1 MPLRRLFKSPNKYKF
16 FVYLIVL
23 FILKKETA
31 KSIATFYK
39 FTPFP
44 EFNEWKSKLYEWGK
58 CHEILGT
65 MILAPEGINAT
76 ISGSKNGVTNFLNH
90 IRKDERFTNLSPRIA
105 ESPRSTFYR
114 LRIITRPE
122 IVTLG
127 DPSIDP
133 NKVVGKY
140 VEPKDW
146 NELIRDPSVRVI
158 DTRNEYEV
166 KVGTFKGAE
175 NPQTDT
181 FRQWPAYVKEK
192 LGENKKQKIAMFC
205 TGGIRCE
212 KASSHLLEN
221 GFEEVYHLKGGILNY
236 LENIPPEESEWDGEC
251 FIFDNRVSV
260 THGLKDG
267 ETELCYGCRWPLSDD
282 DLKSEKYEYGISCPR
297 CFDSLTHAK
306 KKSLEERHKQIKLAR
321 ERNVA
326 HIGLEMPGK
335 SSLAD

>member
-1 MPLRRLFKSPNKYKF
+1 MDSGKKQPEIVNQETLR
-16 FVYLIVL
+16 
-23 FILKKETA
+23 T
-31 KSIATFYK
+31 IATFYK
-39 FTPFP
+39 FADFP
-44 EFNEWKSKLYEWGK
+44 EYEEWKSKLKKWGK
-58 CHEILGT
+58 SYDILGT

-76 ISGSKNGVTNFLNH
+76 VSGPCEGIQKFLNK
-90 IRKDERFTNLSPRIA
+90 IKEDNRFSDLSPRLS

-114 LRIITRPE
+114 LRIISRPE

-127 DPSIDP
+127 DPSINP
-133 NKVVGKY
+133 NKTVGKY

-146 NELIRDPSVRVI
+146 NQLIRDPDVRVI

-175 NPQTDT
+175 NPHTDT
-181 FRQWPAYVKEK
+181 FGQWPEYVKKE

-236 LENIPPEESEWDGEC
+236 LENISPEDSDWEGEC

-267 ETELCYGCRWPLSDD
+267 ETQLCYGCRWPLADE
-282 DLKSEKYEYGISCPR
+282 DLQSEKYEYGISCPR
-297 CFDSLTHAK
+297 CFDSLNQAK
-306 KKSLEERHKQIKLAR
+306 RKSLEERHKQLRLAE

-326 HIGLEMPGK
+326 HIGLEMPHK
-335 SSLAD
+335 TSLAD

>member
-1 MPLRRLFKSPNKYKF
+1 LSQENTK
-16 FVYLIVL
+16 
-23 FILKKETA
+23 T
-31 KSIATFYK
+31 IATFYK
-39 FTPFP
+39 FAEFP
-44 EFNEWKSKLYEWGK
+44 EYEEWKCKLRGWGK
-58 CHEILGT
+58 CHDILGT

-76 ISGSKNGVTNFLNH
+76 VSGSSEGIEYFMNH
-90 IRKDERFTNLSPRIA
+90 IREDVRFSDITPRLS

-127 DPSIDP
+127 DPSINP
-133 NKVVGKY
+133 NKAVGKY

-146 NELIRDPSVRVI
+146 NQLIRDPNVRVI

-175 NPQTDT
+175 NPHTDT
-181 FRQWPAYVKEK
+181 FGQWPEYVKNE
-192 LGENKKQKIAMFC
+192 LSDNKKQKIAMFC

-236 LENIPPEESEWDGEC
+236 LEKIAPEESDWDGEC

-267 ETELCYGCRWPLSDD
+267 DTQLCYGCRWPLSEE
-282 DLKSEKYEYGISCPR
+282 DLESEQYEYGISCPR
-297 CFDSLTHAK
+297 CFDSLNDAK
-306 KKSLEERHKQIKLAR
+306 RQSLEERHKQLKLAE
-321 ERNVA
+321 ERNVP
-326 HIGLEMPGK
+326 HIGLEMPHK